1 MAKLFFY
8 GKVLGNKHCSFTVNN
23 YFVRQSSTTIS
34 SIPCH
39 NDMRS
44 NASYLALQNEGK
56 KSQSI

>member
-44 NASYLALQNEGK
+44 NASYLALQN
-56 KSQSI
+56 